1 MKKVYMLVHGIALGK
16 GGMTSAMLVRSHYF
30 YNHNI
35 QGDLVTLDYN
45 PDYPEIIATLK
56 KNKMDERT
64 NMINMFQYFDQDS
77 LTGTINDNQTEDSYL
92 QTLETYIKIPKDNT
106 ARFFDK
112 DTGNYACY
120 VRFEGNHIKI
130 IDEMNNAKRSK
141 RIHFI
146 NGLVSHIEYFNENNK
161 KHYEVF
167 FNAEG
172 HPYLSRQCNAKTGT
186 IGSCFVL
193 SRNKHFA
200 NNIELSQYFLNDIV
214 DDETSIIC
222 DGPGSFRK
230 ILGLEN
236 KNVKLFAVLHARHF
250 ENWADTKTFKPDLK
264 FILDNA
270 DKIDGVIT
278 LTEGQKQDIQR
289 DFNIQNIY
297 TIPNFITLNSE
308 PDHTYGSKVVGTI
321 SRFSKEKGFDR
332 MLDVAKIVSDLDP
345 TIQFHLY
352 GSGNYLDPTAA
363 KIKKLH
369 LENSVTLK
377 GYTSNPIKTLQDF
390 DLVISASHYEGQGL
404 SMIEAMEQKVPVVA
418 FDIQYGPSDFINDQQ
433 NSYLIDDGDIN
444 AMAIQIVKALNTP
457 DQLEK
462 MGLQARKDITAMYN
476 PDNIMSKWHNILN

>member
-1 MKKVYMLVHGIALGK
+1 MLVHGIALGK
-16 GGMTSAMLVRSHYF
+16 GGMTSAMLVRSRYF

-45 PDYPEIIATLK
+45 PDYPQIIKTLK
-56 KNKMDERT
+56 QNKMDERT
-64 NMINMFQYFDQDS
+64 NMINLFQYFDQES
-77 LTGTINDNQTEDSYL
+77 LTGTINVNQTENAYL
-92 QTLETYIKIPKDNT
+92 QTLETYIKIPRDNT

-112 DTGNYACY
+112 NTGNYAYY
-120 VRFEGNHIKI
+120 VRYAGNHIKI

-172 HPYLSRQCNAKTGT
+172 HPYISRQCNPITGN
-186 IGSCFVL
+186 IGSSFLL
-193 SRNKHFA
+193 SRNAHFS

-230 ILGLEN
+230 ILDLEN

-250 ENWADTKTFKPDLK
+250 ENWADTQTFKTDLK

-270 DKIDGVIT
+270 SKIDGVIT
-278 LTEGQKQDIQR
+278 LTEGQKKDIQK
-289 DFNIQNIY
+289 DFDIQNIY
-297 TIPNFITLNSE
+297 TISNFITLNSE
-308 PDHTYGSKVVGTI
+308 PEHTYGSKVVGTI
-321 SRFSKEKGFDR
+321 SRFTREKGFDR
-332 MLDVAKIVSDLDP
+332 MLDVAKIVSELDP

-352 GSGNYLDPTAA
+352 GSGSYLDATAA
-363 KIKKLH
+363 KIKKLQ
-369 LENSVTLK
+369 LENSVMLK
-377 GYTSNPIKTLQDF
+377 GYTSNPINTLQDF

-433 NSYLIDDGDIN
+433 NGYLIDDGDIN
-444 AMAIQIVKALNTP
+444 AMAIQIVKALNSP
-457 DQLEK
+457 EQLEK
-462 MGLQARKDITAMYN
+462 MGQQARKDIVNMYN
-476 PDNIMSKWHNILN
+476 SDNIMSKWNDILN